1 MKTITRT
8 GIGRMASNQN
18 NTIIGGGGS
27 SSGSGGGGGTA
38 DYAAEAGHAEE
49 ADHATTADSA
59 TEATT
64 AQNLAQN
71 STDWQKIADKTLA
84 QTISEAW
91 TFAKG
96 IISTLKSYFNGGI
109 EVTGGTKTD
118 SLNATGNA
126 TIGGNAEVTGTSKV
140 GAHVVENDSLIM
152 GNQSIWGTLGVDGD
166 ADFDGNINANGNMT
180 AAAMIANIFK
190 TLGFTQAVNMI
201 GKGFGVTL
209 DANGNATLQTDHL
222 LVLGRMIV
230 NSLNIREVSYI
241 GGTYL
246 LTPAACQAIKVHP
259 LYTSISYQP
268 DTRYWTPDGSG
279 TVVGYRLLWLA
290 DNGTNGTVN
299 YWHQGDIAMC
309 QTFNVTQT
317 GGSTAANQYYK
328 RVVVRVGQVNLTEGG
343 ITKKYHFAD
352 LSNMAGPL
360 LFDADDNPIYTVDGS
375 QTFDGMMTNS
385 TTPKDGDTV
394 VQCGSQSDATRQGAV
409 LITAEGEA
417 SIGIY
422 DGIKDFRA
430 LSNYEIHYMSKSAV
444 RMNAAYFSWRAN
456 GNLRSQADVLDDLD
470 ETKTEVAD
478 INVNLKGI
486 NMTVGKMTITKHNG
500 ITANYDFWEQSGEHT
515 IRNSSWESGYW
526 TQSGTPSASSYR
538 IRSSQVIYGF
548 GQADGF
554 LVYDMNGGQ
563 SMQFFEFSNNG
574 TGQPPTYALRYTPPT
589 QFAVPETYTVK
600 AHILSYISDGQ
611 GGWTFDLHAE
621 EADANS
627 GVVFITPSKG
637 SAVRFRIYFVATGK
651 MIGSDPVAAI
661 TNLQP
666 YLAQAKVSNSLI
678 QMVSDQ
684 LKVMVNQCGLNIKNR
699 VIELIANKV
708 NFLMP
713 DGSANPL
720 ISIDPATGALNAADG
735 NFSGTVRA
743 NNLFIMVSVSS
754 GSGASINDRAE
765 VVTMIDQN
773 TNVTWVYVLN
783 DIPASTYGHAFTAG
797 QYLTGQEINELVD
810 DASQFCWKDDTT
822 NFRICTGPAT
832 QVMLVD
838 KANADYRGYTFI
850 PRCQDVPG
858 KTIEIRNNTSNHG
871 DAEIRQVDLAQ
882 NVFASGAYVADI
894 DDDDYNDVA
903 YGSNLEYHDSV
914 PMGGTLT
921 LYSTGTVWLRLRRT
935 NS

>member
-1 MKTITRT
+1 MKILTREE
-8 GIGRMASNQN
+8 IQRMGRKGG
-18 NTIIGGGGS
+18 TTVIGGGGS
-27 SSGSGGGGGTA
+27 SGGGGGGSTGYA
-38 DYAAEAGHAEE
+38 DEAGHALE

-59 TEATT
+59 TEATHAAT
-64 AQNLAQN
+64 ADNATNADHATAADIAAEAVHATTAANLDSN
-71 STDWQKIADKTLA
+71 STDWAKIARKDIA
-84 QTISEAW
+84 QTIAEVW

-96 IISTLKSYFNGGI
+96 IVSTLKSYFHAGI
-109 EVTGGTKTD
+109 EVTGGVSTD
-118 SLNATGNA
+118 TMTASGNA
-126 TIGGNAEVTGTSKV
+126 
-140 GAHVVENDSLIM
+140 
-152 GNQSIWGTLGVDGD
+152 Q
-166 ADFDGNINANGNMT
+166 

-190 TLGFTQAVNMI
+190 TIGFTQAVNMI

-246 LTPAACQAIKVHP
+246 LTPAACQAIKVQP
-259 LYTSISYQP
+259 LYTPISYQP
-268 DTRYWTPDGSG
+268 DTRYWTPNGSG

-343 ITKKYHFAD
+343 ITKKYHYAD

-360 LFDADDNPIYTVDGS
+360 LFDSEDNPIYTVDGS
-375 QTFDGMMTNS
+375 QTFDGLMVGS

-394 VQCGSQSDATRQGAV
+394 VQCGSQADATRQGAV

-444 RMNAAYFSWRAN
+444 RMNAAYFSWRTN
-456 GNLRSQADVLDDLD
+456 GNLRSQADVLTDID
-470 ETKTEVAD
+470 ETMTEVAD
-478 INVNLKGI
+478 INVNLNGI
-486 NMTVGKMTITKHNG
+486 NMTVGKMTITKQNG

-526 TQSGTPSASSYR
+526 TQNGTPSASSYR

-611 GGWTFDLHAE
+611 GGWTFDQHAE

-651 MIGSDPVAAI
+651 MIGSDPVDAI

-684 LKVMVNQCGLNIKNR
+684 LKVMVNQCGLNIKQR
-699 VIELIANKV
+699 TIDLIANKT

-713 DGSANPL
+713 DGSVNPL
-720 ISIDPATGALNAADG
+720 VSIDHATGALNAVDG
-735 NFSGTVRA
+735 NFSGTIRA

-783 DIPASTYGHAFTAG
+783 DIPESTYGHAFTAG
-797 QYLTGQEINELVD
+797 QYLTGQAINELVD

-914 PMGGTLT
+914 PMGGSLT

>member
-1 MKTITRT
+1 
-8 GIGRMASNQN
+8 MARNGG
-18 NTIIGGGGS
+18 TTVIGGGSG
-27 SSGSGGGGGTA
+27 SGSGGGGSVA
-38 DYAAEAGHAEE
+38 YAEEAGHAETADE
-49 ADHATTADSA
+49 AGHATNADHATTADSA
-59 TEATT
+59 TAADHATT
-64 AQNLAQN
+64 AANLDSN
-71 STDWQKIADKTLA
+71 STDWAKIARKDIS
-84 QTISEAW
+84 QTIAEVW
-91 TFAKG
+91 TFVKG
-96 IISTLKSYFNGGI
+96 IVSTLKSYFNAGI
-109 EVTGGTKTD
+109 EVTGGITTD
-118 SLNATGNA
+118 TLTASGNVSTTGNA
-126 TIGGNAEVTGTSKV
+126 
-140 GAHVVENDSLIM
+140 
-152 GNQSIWGTLGVDGD
+152 Q
-166 ADFDGNINANGNMT
+166 

-246 LTPAACQAIKVHP
+246 LTPAACQAIKVQP

-328 RVVVRVGQVNLTEGG
+328 RVVCRVGQVTLTEGG
-343 ITKKYHFAD
+343 ISKKYHYCD
-352 LSNMAGPL
+352 LSNIAGPL
-360 LFDADDNPIYTVDGS
+360 LFDAEDNPIYTVDGS
-375 QTFDGMMTNS
+375 QTFDGLMVGS

-444 RMNAAYFSWRAN
+444 RMNAAYFSWRSN

-478 INVNLKGI
+478 ISVNLKGI
-486 NMTVGKMTITKHNG
+486 NMTVGKMTIIKQNG
-500 ITANYDFWEQSGEHT
+500 ITANFDFWEQSGDHA

-526 TQSGTPSASSYR
+526 LQNGTPSASSYR
-538 IRSSQVIYGF
+538 IRSSQTIYSF
-548 GQADGF
+548 GQANGF
-554 LVYDMNGGQ
+554 LVYDMAGGQ
-563 SMQFFEFSNNG
+563 SMQFFEFNNNG

-589 QFAVPETYTVK
+589 QFTVPDTYSVK
-600 AHILSYISDGQ
+600 AHILSYISDGN
-611 GGWTFDLHAE
+611 GGWTFDQHAE

-637 SAVRFRIYFVATGK
+637 SAVRFRIYFVASGK
-651 MIGSDPVAAI
+651 MIGSDPVDAI
-661 TNLQP
+661 NNLQP

-699 VIELIANKV
+699 VIDLIANKV

-713 DGSANPL
+713 DGSTNPL
-720 ISIDPATGALNAADG
+720 ISIDPTTGALNAVDG

-743 NNLFIMVSVSS
+743 SNLFLNVALSAGVADTILIGANGTSEKWIGFYEDVTVDDVAFLTGEYYRVSDIDPTIFEELEASYDDCWSYCTGYASEVNFVNTS
-754 GSGASINDRAE
+754 GTVNNPSVRLPRAQDVDGKVITVRHCRNSYTTSAYIEQIDYLNGGGTYHPFNESITVYDGE
-765 VVTMIDQN
+765 LHLG
-773 TNVTWVYVLN
+773 TNPVPRLTIEKNWVYQLRS
-783 DIPASTYGHAFTAG
+783 IGSTWIVIAKYKT
-797 QYLTGQEINELVD
+797 VD
-810 DASQFCWKDDTT
+810 
-822 NFRICTGPAT
+822 
-832 QVMLVD
+832 
-838 KANADYRGYTFI
+838 
-850 PRCQDVPG
+850 
-858 KTIEIRNNTSNHG
+858 
-871 DAEIRQVDLAQ
+871 
-882 NVFASGAYVADI
+882 
-894 DDDDYNDVA
+894 
-903 YGSNLEYHDSV
+903 
-914 PMGGTLT
+914 
-921 LYSTGTVWLRLRRT
+921 
-935 NS
+935 

>member
-1 MKTITRT
+1 MKILTREE
-8 GIGRMASNQN
+8 IQRMGRKGG
-18 NTIIGGGGS
+18 TTVIGGGGS
-27 SSGSGGGGGTA
+27 SGGGGGGSTGYA
-38 DYAAEAGHAEE
+38 DEAGHALE

-59 TEATT
+59 TEATHAT
-64 AQNLAQN
+64 AADSATVAGHAITADSATNADHAITAANLDSN
-71 STDWQKIADKTLA
+71 STDWAKIARKDIA
-84 QTISEAW
+84 QTIAEVW

-96 IISTLKSYFNGGI
+96 IVSTLKSYFHAGI
-109 EVTGGTKTD
+109 EVTGGVSTD
-118 SLNATGNA
+118 TMTASGNA
-126 TIGGNAEVTGTSKV
+126 
-140 GAHVVENDSLIM
+140 
-152 GNQSIWGTLGVDGD
+152 Q
-166 ADFDGNINANGNMT
+166 

-190 TLGFTQAVNMI
+190 TLGFAQAVNMI
-201 GKGFGVTL
+201 GKGFGVNV

-230 NSLNIREVSYI
+230 QALNIREVSYI

-246 LTPAACQAIKVHP
+246 LTPAACQAIKVQP

-268 DTRYWTPDGSG
+268 DTRYWTPNGSG

-343 ITKKYHFAD
+343 ITKKYHYAD

-360 LFDADDNPIYTVDGS
+360 LFDSEDNPIYTVDGS
-375 QTFDGMMTNS
+375 QTFDGLMVGS

-444 RMNAAYFSWRAN
+444 RMNAAYFSWRTN
-456 GNLRSQADVLDDLD
+456 GNLRSQADVLGDIDD
-470 ETKTEVAD
+470 TKTEVAD

-486 NMTVGKMTITKHNG
+486 NMTVGKMTITKQNG

-526 TQSGTPSASSYR
+526 TQNGTPSPSSYR
-538 IRSSQVIYGF
+538 IRSSQTIYSF

-563 SMQFFEFSNNG
+563 SMQFFEFNNNG

-699 VIELIANKV
+699 VIGLIANKI

-713 DGSANPL
+713 DGSTNPL
-720 ISIDPATGALNAADG
+720 ISIDPTTGALNAVDG
-735 NFSGTVRA
+735 NFSGTIRA

-754 GSGASINDRAE
+754 GSGASVNDRAE
-765 VVTMIDQN
+765 CVTMIDQN
-773 TNVTWVYVLN
+773 TNVTYVYVLN

-797 QYLTGQEINELVD
+797 QYLTGQAINELVD

-914 PMGGTLT
+914 PMGGSLT

>member
-1 MKTITRT
+1 MKILTREE
-8 GIGRMASNQN
+8 IQRMGRKGG
-18 NTIIGGGGS
+18 TTVIGGGGS
-27 SSGSGGGGGTA
+27 SGGGGGGGSTGYA
-38 DYAAEAGHAEE
+38 DEAGHALE

-59 TEATT
+59 TEATHAAT
-64 AQNLAQN
+64 ADSATNADHATAADHATNADHAITAANLDSN
-71 STDWQKIADKTLA
+71 STDWAKIARKDIA
-84 QTISEAW
+84 QTIAEVW

-96 IISTLKSYFNGGI
+96 IVSTLKSYFHAGI
-109 EVTGGTKTD
+109 EVTGGVSTD
-118 SLNATGNA
+118 TMTASGNA
-126 TIGGNAEVTGTSKV
+126 
-140 GAHVVENDSLIM
+140 
-152 GNQSIWGTLGVDGD
+152 Q
-166 ADFDGNINANGNMT
+166 

-190 TLGFTQAVNMI
+190 TIGFTQAVNMI
-201 GKGFGVTL
+201 GKGFGVNV

-246 LTPAACQAIKVHP
+246 LTPAACQAIKVQP

-268 DTRYWTPDGSG
+268 DTRYWTTDGSG

-343 ITKKYHFAD
+343 ITKKYHYAD

-360 LFDADDNPIYTVDGS
+360 LFDSEDNPIYTVDGS

-394 VQCGSQSDATRQGAV
+394 VQCGSQSDATRQGCIY
-409 LITAEGEA
+409 ITAEGEA

-456 GNLRSQADVLDDLD
+456 GNLRSQADVLNDLD
-470 ETKTEVAD
+470 ETKTEVAQV
-478 INVNLKGI
+478 NVNLKGI

-500 ITANYDFWEQSGEHT
+500 ITANYDFWEQSGDHT

-526 TQSGTPSASSYR
+526 TQNGTPSASSYR

-699 VIELIANKV
+699 IIELIANKV

-713 DGSANPL
+713 DGSTNPL
-720 ISIDPATGALNAADG
+720 ISIDPTTGALNAVDG
-735 NFSGTVRA
+735 NFSGTIRA

-754 GSGASINDRAE
+754 GSGHSINDRAE
-765 VVTMIDQN
+765 CVTMIDQN

-783 DIPASTYGHAFTAG
+783 DIPESTYGHAFTAG

-810 DASQFCWKDDTT
+810 DASQFCWKDDTV

>member
-1 MKTITRT
+1 
-8 GIGRMASNQN
+8 MARNGG
-18 NTIIGGGGS
+18 TTVIGGGSG
-27 SSGSGGGGGTA
+27 SGSGGGGGSVA
-38 DYAAEAGHAEE
+38 YAEEAGHAETADE
-49 ADHATTADSA
+49 AGHATNADHATTADSA
-59 TEATT
+59 TAADHATT
-64 AQNLAQN
+64 AANLDSN
-71 STDWQKIADKTLA
+71 STDWAKIARKDIS
-84 QTISEAW
+84 QTIAEVW
-91 TFAKG
+91 TFVKG
-96 IISTLKSYFNGGI
+96 IVSTLKSYFNAGI
-109 EVTGGTKTD
+109 EVTGGITTD
-118 SLNATGNA
+118 TLTASGNVSTTGNA
-126 TIGGNAEVTGTSKV
+126 
-140 GAHVVENDSLIM
+140 
-152 GNQSIWGTLGVDGD
+152 Q
-166 ADFDGNINANGNMT
+166 

-246 LTPAACQAIKVHP
+246 LTPAACQAIKVQP

-328 RVVVRVGQVNLTEGG
+328 RVVCRVGQVTLTEGG
-343 ITKKYHFAD
+343 ISKKYHYCD
-352 LSNMAGPL
+352 LSNIAGPL
-360 LFDADDNPIYTVDGS
+360 LFDAEDNPIYTVDGS
-375 QTFDGMMTNS
+375 QTFDGLMVGS

-444 RMNAAYFSWRAN
+444 RMNAAYFSWRSN

-478 INVNLKGI
+478 ISVNLKGI
-486 NMTVGKMTITKHNG
+486 NMTVGKMTIIKQNG
-500 ITANYDFWEQSGEHT
+500 ITANFDFWEQSGDHA

-526 TQSGTPSASSYR
+526 LQNGTPSASSYR
-538 IRSSQVIYGF
+538 IRSSQTIYSF
-548 GQADGF
+548 GQANGF
-554 LVYDMNGGQ
+554 LVYDMAGGQ
-563 SMQFFEFSNNG
+563 SMQFFEFNNNG

-589 QFAVPETYTVK
+589 QFTVPDTYSVK
-600 AHILSYISDGQ
+600 AHILSYISDGN
-611 GGWTFDLHAE
+611 GGWTFDQHAE

-637 SAVRFRIYFVATGK
+637 SAVRFRIYFVASGK
-651 MIGSDPVAAI
+651 MIGSDPVDAI
-661 TNLQP
+661 NNLQP

-699 VIELIANKV
+699 VIDLIANKV

-713 DGSANPL
+713 DGSTNPL
-720 ISIDPATGALNAADG
+720 ISIDPTTGALNAVDG

-743 NNLFIMVSVSS
+743 SNLFLNVALSAGVADTILIGANGTSEKWIGFYEDVTVDDVAFLTGEYYRVSDIDPTIFEELEASYDDCWSYCTGYASEVNFVNTSGTVNNPSVRLPRAQDVDGKVITVRHCRNSYTTSAYIEQIDYLNGGGTYHPFNESITVYDGELHLGTNPVSRLT
-754 GSGASINDRAE
+754 IEKN
-765 VVTMIDQN
+765 
-773 TNVTWVYVLN
+773 WVYQLRS
-783 DIPASTYGHAFTAG
+783 IGSTWIVIAKYKT
-797 QYLTGQEINELVD
+797 VD
-810 DASQFCWKDDTT
+810 
-822 NFRICTGPAT
+822 
-832 QVMLVD
+832 
-838 KANADYRGYTFI
+838 
-850 PRCQDVPG
+850 
-858 KTIEIRNNTSNHG
+858 
-871 DAEIRQVDLAQ
+871 
-882 NVFASGAYVADI
+882 
-894 DDDDYNDVA
+894 
-903 YGSNLEYHDSV
+903 
-914 PMGGTLT
+914 
-921 LYSTGTVWLRLRRT
+921 
-935 NS
+935 

>member
-1 MKTITRT
+1 MKILTREE
-8 GIGRMASNQN
+8 IQRMGRKGG
-18 NTIIGGGGS
+18 TTVIGGGGS
-27 SSGSGGGGGTA
+27 SGGGGGGSTGYA
-38 DYAAEAGHAEE
+38 DEAGHALE

-59 TEATT
+59 TEATHAAT
-64 AQNLAQN
+64 ADSATEAGHAITADSATNADHAITAANLDSN
-71 STDWQKIADKTLA
+71 STDWAKIARKDIA
-84 QTISEAW
+84 QTIAEVW

-96 IISTLKSYFNGGI
+96 IVSTLKSYFHAGI
-109 EVTGGTKTD
+109 EVTGGVSTD
-118 SLNATGNA
+118 TMTASGNA
-126 TIGGNAEVTGTSKV
+126 
-140 GAHVVENDSLIM
+140 
-152 GNQSIWGTLGVDGD
+152 Q
-166 ADFDGNINANGNMT
+166 

-190 TLGFTQAVNMI
+190 TIGFTQAVNMI
-201 GKGFGVTL
+201 GKGFGVTV
-209 DANGNATLQTDHL
+209 DTNGNATLQTDHL

-246 LTPAACQAIKVHP
+246 LTPAACQAIKVQP
-259 LYTSISYQP
+259 LYTTISYQP
-268 DTRYWTPDGSG
+268 DTRYWTPNGSG
-279 TVVGYRLLWLA
+279 DVVGYRLLWLA
-290 DNGTNGTVN
+290 DNGSVGTMN
-299 YWHQGDIAMC
+299 YWKQGDIALC
-309 QTFNVTQT
+309 QTFNVTQAGAYT
-317 GGSTAANQYYK
+317 TAANQYYK
-328 RVVVRVGQVNLTEGG
+328 RVVCRVGQVTLAEGG
-343 ITKKYHFAD
+343 ISKKYHYCD
-352 LSNMAGPL
+352 LSNIAGPL
-360 LFDADDNPIYTVDGS
+360 LFDAEDNPIYTVDGS
-375 QTFDGMMTNS
+375 QTFNGLMVGS

-394 VQCGSQSDATRQGAV
+394 VQCGSESDTSRQGCIY
-409 LITAEGEA
+409 ITAEGEA

-444 RMNAAYFSWRAN
+444 RMNAAYFSWRTN
-456 GNLRSQADVLDDLD
+456 GNLRSQADVLDDID
-470 ETKTEVAD
+470 ETMTEMAD
-478 INVNLKGI
+478 ISVNLKGI
-486 NMTVGKMTITKHNG
+486 NMTVGKMSITKHNG

-526 TQSGTPSASSYR
+526 TNQGNASPSSYR

-554 LVYDMNGGQ
+554 LIYDMNGGQ
-563 SMQFFEFSNNG
+563 SMQFFEFNNNG

-589 QFAVPETYTVK
+589 QFAVPDTYSVK

-713 DGSANPL
+713 DGSTNPL
-720 ISIDPATGALNAADG
+720 ISIDPASGALNAVDG

-743 NNLFIMVSVSS
+743 SNLFLNVALSAGVADTILIGANGTSEKWIGFYEDVTVDDVEFLAGEYYRVSDIDPTIFAELEASYDDCWSYCTGYASEVNFVNTS
-754 GSGASINDRAE
+754 GTVNNPSVRLPRAQDVDGKVITVRHCRNSYTTSAYIEQIDYLNGGGTYHPFNESITVYDGE
-765 VVTMIDQN
+765 LHLG
-773 TNVTWVYVLN
+773 TNPVPRLTIEKNWVYQLRSIGSSWIV
-783 DIPASTYGHAFTAG
+783 IAKYKT
-797 QYLTGQEINELVD
+797 VD
-810 DASQFCWKDDTT
+810 
-822 NFRICTGPAT
+822 
-832 QVMLVD
+832 
-838 KANADYRGYTFI
+838 
-850 PRCQDVPG
+850 
-858 KTIEIRNNTSNHG
+858 
-871 DAEIRQVDLAQ
+871 
-882 NVFASGAYVADI
+882 
-894 DDDDYNDVA
+894 
-903 YGSNLEYHDSV
+903 
-914 PMGGTLT
+914 
-921 LYSTGTVWLRLRRT
+921 
-935 NS
+935 

>member
-1 MKTITRT
+1 
-8 GIGRMASNQN
+8 MARNGG
-18 NTIIGGGGS
+18 TTVIGGGSG
-27 SSGSGGGGGTA
+27 SGSGGGGSVA
-38 DYAAEAGHAEE
+38 YAEEAGHAETADE
-49 ADHATTADSA
+49 AGHATNADHATTADSA
-59 TEATT
+59 TAADHATT
-64 AQNLAQN
+64 AANLDSN
-71 STDWQKIADKTLA
+71 STDWAKIARKDIS
-84 QTISEAW
+84 QTIAEVW
-91 TFAKG
+91 TFVKG
-96 IISTLKSYFNGGI
+96 IVSTLKSYFNAGI
-109 EVTGGTKTD
+109 EVTGGITTD
-118 SLNATGNA
+118 TLTASGNVSTTGNA
-126 TIGGNAEVTGTSKV
+126 
-140 GAHVVENDSLIM
+140 
-152 GNQSIWGTLGVDGD
+152 Q
-166 ADFDGNINANGNMT
+166 

-246 LTPAACQAIKVHP
+246 LTPAACQAIKVQP

-328 RVVVRVGQVNLTEGG
+328 RVVCRVGQVTLTEGG
-343 ITKKYHFAD
+343 ISKKYHYCD
-352 LSNMAGPL
+352 LSNIAGPL
-360 LFDADDNPIYTVDGS
+360 LFDAEDNPIYTVDGS
-375 QTFDGMMTNS
+375 QTFDGLMVGS

-444 RMNAAYFSWRAN
+444 RMNAAYFSWRSN

-478 INVNLKGI
+478 ISVNLKGI
-486 NMTVGKMTITKHNG
+486 NMTVGKMTIIKQNG
-500 ITANYDFWEQSGEHT
+500 ITANFDFWEQSGDHA

-526 TQSGTPSASSYR
+526 LQNGTPSASSYR
-538 IRSSQVIYGF
+538 IRSSQTIYSF
-548 GQADGF
+548 GQANGF
-554 LVYDMNGGQ
+554 LVYDMAGGQ
-563 SMQFFEFSNNG
+563 SMQFFEFNNNG

-589 QFAVPETYTVK
+589 QFTVPDTYSVK
-600 AHILSYISDGQ
+600 AHILSYISDGN
-611 GGWTFDLHAE
+611 GGWTFDQHAE

-637 SAVRFRIYFVATGK
+637 SAVRFRIYFVASGK
-651 MIGSDPVAAI
+651 MIGSDPVDTI
-661 TNLQP
+661 NNLQP

-699 VIELIANKV
+699 VIDLIANKV

-713 DGSANPL
+713 DGSTNPL
-720 ISIDPATGALNAADG
+720 ISIDPTTGALNAVDG

-743 NNLFIMVSVSS
+743 SNLFLNVALSAGVADTILIGANGTSEKWIGFYEDVTVDDVAFLTGEYYRVSDIDPTIFEELEASYDDCWSYCTGYASEVNFVNTS
-754 GSGASINDRAE
+754 GTVNNPSVRLPRAQDVDGKVITVRHCRNSYTTSAYIEQIDYLNGGGTYHPFNESITVYDGE
-765 VVTMIDQN
+765 LHLG
-773 TNVTWVYVLN
+773 TNPVPRLTIEKNWVYQLRS
-783 DIPASTYGHAFTAG
+783 IGSTWIVIAKYKT
-797 QYLTGQEINELVD
+797 VD
-810 DASQFCWKDDTT
+810 
-822 NFRICTGPAT
+822 
-832 QVMLVD
+832 
-838 KANADYRGYTFI
+838 
-850 PRCQDVPG
+850 
-858 KTIEIRNNTSNHG
+858 
-871 DAEIRQVDLAQ
+871 
-882 NVFASGAYVADI
+882 
-894 DDDDYNDVA
+894 
-903 YGSNLEYHDSV
+903 
-914 PMGGTLT
+914 
-921 LYSTGTVWLRLRRT
+921 
-935 NS
+935 

>member
-1 MKTITRT
+1 MKTLTREK
-8 GIGRMASNQN
+8 IQRMGRKGG
-18 NTIIGGGGS
+18 TTVIGGGG
-27 SSGSGGGGGTA
+27 SSGSGGGGGSV

-49 ADHATTADSA
+49 ADHA

-71 STDWQKIADKTLA
+71 STDWNKIADKTLA
-84 QTISEAW
+84 QTIAEAW

-118 SLNATGNA
+118 TLNATGNA

-140 GAHVVENDSLIM
+140 GAHVVENDSLVM

-166 ADFDGNINANGNMT
+166 ADFDGNINANGNVT
-180 AAAMIANIFK
+180 AAQMIAQVFK

-201 GKGFGVTL
+201 GKGFGVTS

-230 NSLNIREVSYI
+230 QTLNIREVTNI
-241 GGTYL
+241 GGSYQ
-246 LTPAACQAIKVHP
+246 LTAAASEAIKVMP

-268 DTRYWTPDGSG
+268 DTRYWTPEGSG

-290 DNGTNGTVN
+290 DNGSVGTMN
-299 YWHQGDIAMC
+299 YWKQGDIALC
-309 QTFNVTQT
+309 QTFNVTQAGAYT
-317 GGSTAANQYYK
+317 TAANQYYK
-328 RVVVRVGQVNLTEGG
+328 RVVVRVGQVKMTEGG
-343 ITKKYHFAD
+343 ITKKYHYAD
-352 LSNMAGPL
+352 VSNMAGPL
-360 LFDADDNPIYTVDGS
+360 LFDSEDNPIYTVDGS
-375 QTFDGMMTNS
+375 QTFDGLMVGS
-385 TTPKDGDTV
+385 TTPKDGDKV
-394 VQCGSQSDATRQGAV
+394 VQCGSESDASRQGCIY
-409 LITAEGEA
+409 ITAEGEA

-444 RMNAAYFSWRAN
+444 RMNAAYFSWRSN
-456 GNLRSQADVLDDLD
+456 GNLRSQADVLTDID
-470 ETKTEVAD
+470 ETMTEVAD

-486 NMTVGKMTITKHNG
+486 NMTVGKMQIIKQNG
-500 ITANYDFWEQSGEHT
+500 ITANFDFWEQSGDHT

-526 TQSGTPSASSYR
+526 LQNGTPSASSYR
-538 IRSSQVIYGF
+538 IRSSQTIYSF

-554 LVYDMNGGQ
+554 LVYDMAGGQ
-563 SMQFFEFSNNG
+563 SMQFFEFNNNG

-611 GGWTFDLHAE
+611 GGWTYDQHAE

-651 MIGSDPVAAI
+651 MIGSDPVDAI

-699 VIELIANKV
+699 IIELIANKV

-713 DGSANPL
+713 DGSTNAK
-720 ISIDPATGALNAADG
+720 ISIDPTTGALNAVDG

-754 GSGASINDRAE
+754 GSGASVNDRAE

-822 NFRICTGPAT
+822 NFRIFTGPAT
-832 QVMLVD
+832 QVMLVN
-838 KANADYRGYTFI
+838 KANADYQGYTFI

-858 KTIEIRNNTSNHG
+858 KTIEIRNNTTNHS

-914 PMGGTLT
+914 PMGGTLV